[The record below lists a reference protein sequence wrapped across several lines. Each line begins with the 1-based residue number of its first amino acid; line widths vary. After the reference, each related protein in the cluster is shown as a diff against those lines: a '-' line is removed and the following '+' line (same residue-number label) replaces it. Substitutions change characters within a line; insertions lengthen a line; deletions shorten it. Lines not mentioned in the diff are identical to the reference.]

1 MDLPNREHKKNFEH
15 MHAHWRKHLMDMS
28 GGGDIRG
35 IEIGSAIRMLANIYD
50 HAISHNPGVADLS
63 GPRMGILMRLMAEE
77 DNGNMS
83 GINPTRISHYQ
94 QVKKNT
100 ITSLLKGLEDQG
112 LIARATDPSDRRGF
126 MIHIT
131 PAGRDLIHSTAPA
144 RLAFMNQLASGLSD
158 VERDELVSLLE
169 KLRSSIL
176 KHSCAD
182 PQAQS
187 RENIR
192 E

>member
-1 MDLPNREHKKNFEH
+1 MDTPNREQKMNFEQ
-15 MHAHWRKHLMDMS
+15 MHAHWRRHLKEMS

-35 IEIGSAIRMLANIYD
+35 IEIGSAIRMLANIYE
-50 HAISHNPGVADLS
+50 HAISHNPGVAELS

-77 DNGNMS
+77 DNGNTS

-112 LIARATDPSDRRGF
+112 LIARTTDPTDRRGF

-131 PAGRDLIHSTAPA
+131 PAGRDLIRSTAPA

-158 VERDELVSLLE
+158 AEKDELVSLLE

-176 KHSCAD
+176 KHSCVD
-182 PQAQS
+182 SQS
-187 RENIR
+187 QSSENARE
-192 E
+192 